1 MSADAQ
7 VRAAATANCCRS
19 TASNIATV
27 RRRRGPNARPAIA
40 VRCSAFRR

>member
-19 TASNIATV
+19 TASNIAQCVEEEV
-27 RRRRGPNARPAIA
+27 RTPGQQ
-40 VRCSAFRR
+40 